1 MVEDVKVP
9 GENINDVTLYPHEKY
24 NIILPGNAQ
33 FLISTNCHRIAF
45 LDNTEHASV
54 V

>member
-9 GENINDVTLYPHEKY
+9 GENINDIALHLHEKY

-33 FLISTNCHRIAF
+33 FLISTNCHRIASSII
-45 LDNTEHASV
+45 LNTH
-54 V
+54 